1 MHVKSW
7 NYNKNYII
15 AVLQF
20 SVYLTLNSSKR
31 LSTQKQKHKLRKT
44 FQKNSTF
51 RKVYDDLFRKLRTLR
66 TTWHKVLFLQKQIS
80 QLHGKK

>member
-7 NYNKNYII
+7 NYTKNYII

-31 LSTQKQKHKLRKT
+31 LSTQKQKHKLRKI
-44 FQKNSTF
+44 FQTNCTF
-51 RKVYDDLFRKLRTLR
+51 RKVYDDLLRKLRTLR
-66 TTWHKVLFLQKQIS
+66 TTWHKVLFLHKQIS
-80 QLHGKK
+80 QLHGKN